1 MDQTTLSLI
10 AAAIIILISFPVH
23 EFAHAYVAYWQ
34 GDSTA
39 RYLGRLTLNPIVH
52 FDPLGGLMLLASAYA
67 GVGIGWAKP
76 TPVNFANLR
85 NGRTGE
91 ALVGAAGPVSNLLI
105 AILGG
110 VVFRIVNSISS
121 NPTPGQQDLLLVIL
135 IFVQINVSLCL
146 FNLIPVPPLDGTRV
160 FLSFLPARVAY
171 KYEPLLYQYGPYVL
185 LALIFIP
192 FLTGIEGPIQ
202 WVFDQIGTPIVKL
215 IAGL

>member
-10 AAAIIILISFPVH
+10 AAAIIILVSFPVH

>member
-10 AAAIIILISFPVH
+10 AAAIIILVSFPVH

-121 NPTPGQQDLLLVIL
+121 NPTPGQEDLLLVIL

-202 WVFDQIGTPIVKL
+202 WVFDQVGTPIVKL

>member
-10 AAAIIILISFPVH
+10 AAAIIILVSFPVH

-110 VVFRIVNSISS
+110 VVFRIIYGMSS
-121 NPTPGQQDLLLVIL
+121 NPTPGQADLLTVIL

-185 LALIFIP
+185 LALIFVPYLLRID
-192 FLTGIEGPIQ
+192 GPLQ
-202 WVFDQIGTPIVKL
+202 WVFNYIGTPIVQL
-215 IAGL
+215 ITGL

>member
-10 AAAIIILISFPVH
+10 AAAIIILVSFPVH

-91 ALVGAAGPVSNLLI
+91 ALVGAAGPVSNFLI

-121 NPTPGQQDLLLVIL
+121 NPTPGQEDLLLVIL

-202 WVFDQIGTPIVKL
+202 WVFDQVGTPIVKL